1 MADAGHLCRGAQAHR
16 PLRPGYVCEAA
27 VREVSRQVPG
37 GESASVIYSRRAMRL
52 RSSGGFRLFWT
63 ASTVSGFG
71 SQITALAV
79 AVLIVTTP
87 GGTAADA

>member
-1 MADAGHLCRGAQAHR
+1 
-16 PLRPGYVCEAA
+16 
-27 VREVSRQVPG
+27 
-37 GESASVIYSRRAMRL
+37 MRL
-52 RSSGGFRLFWT
+52 RSSGGFRLFRT

-71 SQITALAV
+71 SQITASAV